1 MEDERVGL
9 LLVEQQ
15 VDTVDPERHP
25 VHGGCRRTAQLH
37 GGGDDGRFWAGNG
50 SGGQEKA
57 DTHRV
62 PRGARVRGAVRRARA
77 CDEQARE
84 DRRDH
89 EAVESPALL
98 RQAQIR
104 SPHAGSCSRFR
115 GRPAAGPEHL
125 AISRGRRA
133 ALLRF
138 LDRPGAL
145 HGMVMGSSR
154 PVRRQP
160 LLPGRWQP
168 AAIAVTAVS
177 VIGFTTMATAY
188 RFQERA
194 GRLDTLIAKPLIG
207 NAAFDWGFL
216 RDITTLGAPWTVAM
230 MSGLLM
236 LVAAGVG
243 SGWRQVVLAGMGPA
257 AATLLA
263 EFALKPLVDRRFRG
277 DLAFP
282 SGHATGVAAVA
293 ATAVVIVVAGRVGG
307 RLTRAAMSLVAAVVV
322 AAVEYIARR
331 ARRALRHR
339 RDRGRAGRSRNRER
353 TRAGARPM
361 RGHTRPRGS
370 SCRSPRGQCP
380 AQLTVKGLPRV
391 SSCRKKWYSSA
402 LISVMRW
409 HMIDDHKLQRGDS
422 YELPHA
428 ATTV

>member
-1 MEDERVGL
+1 
-9 LLVEQQ
+9 
-15 VDTVDPERHP
+15 
-25 VHGGCRRTAQLH
+25 
-37 GGGDDGRFWAGNG
+37 
-50 SGGQEKA
+50 
-57 DTHRV
+57 
-62 PRGARVRGAVRRARA
+62 
-77 CDEQARE
+77 
-84 DRRDH
+84 
-89 EAVESPALL
+89 
-98 RQAQIR
+98 
-104 SPHAGSCSRFR
+104 
-115 GRPAAGPEHL
+115 
-125 AISRGRRA
+125 
-133 ALLRF
+133 
-138 LDRPGAL
+138 
-145 HGMVMGSSR
+145 MGSSR

-322 AAVEYIARR
+322 AAVSTSLV
-331 ARRALRHR
+331 ALDEHYATDVIGGVLVAVGTVSALALAL
-339 RDRGRAGRSRNRER
+339 DRCAATPGREA
-353 TRAGARPM
+353 AAAARPE
-361 RGHTRPRGS
+361 GNARPN
-370 SCRSPRGQCP
+370 SP
-380 AQLTVKGLPRV
+380 
-391 SSCRKKWYSSA
+391 
-402 LISVMRW
+402 
-409 HMIDDHKLQRGDS
+409 
-422 YELPHA
+422 
-428 ATTV
+428 